1 MSTAAVGRE
10 RGPSPIPPL
19 NRSDRLLLIGGTL
32 LFSLLSFTV
41 LSLSLPWLLRFTM
54 AEVLSNDLVRQSSIL
69 KKLSTSDISSANPTE
84 QPLRIWPGTQPP
96 LSSRALDDPTGSLLV
111 SALAQRGIRKP
122 LQCQPLEPFKLYCGY
137 WLQVRTSEQ
146 PQRTYWVYSAPS
158 RAMPWLWPMIRNSS
172 LLIGFGLAILVFLHW
187 RLQRPMQRILNRL
200 PVIPTSEL
208 ESVPESGMGAMREL
222 SIRINRCFE
231 IFNQQQETRRRF
243 LQGLAHDFGSP
254 LTRLSMRLEDAEQ
267 DGDTAAALTKALP
280 QLREDL
286 NRLISLT
293 HLLQQSAG
301 HPDEPFRLSATALDE
316 LCERVAGSFPTC
328 RIQLRVIRRMARLD
342 PVLIERALV
351 NLIDNALAYGRE
363 PIRLS
368 ASQQAGCLSLRV
380 EDSGAGLTSPS
391 QLSLPRI
398 ARFDDRQQQQRM
410 GMGLAIVERCC
421 RLHDGRLVLGRSS
434 LGGLLVELQLPQA

>member
-1 MSTAAVGRE
+1 MTIAATGRE
-10 RGPSPIPPL
+10 RRHNPIPPL
-19 NRSDRLLLIGGTL
+19 NRGDRLLLIGGTV

-41 LSLSLPWLLRFTM
+41 LSLSVPWLLRFTL
-54 AEVLSNDLVRQSSIL
+54 AEVLSNDLIRQSTIL
-69 KKLSTSDISSANPTE
+69 KKLGNSDIRSANPAE
-84 QPLRIWPGTQPP
+84 QPLRIWPGALPP
-96 LSSRALDDPTGSLLV
+96 LSSQALTDPAGSLLL
-111 SALAQRGIRKP
+111 SALSQRGIREP

-137 WLQVRTSEQ
+137 WLRVRASE
-146 PQRTYWVYSAPS
+146 PELRTYWVYSAPS
-158 RAMPWLWPMIRNSS
+158 RAMPWLWPMIRNAS
-172 LLIGFGLAILVFLHW
+172 LLLGSGIAILVFLHW
-187 RLQRPMQRILNRL
+187 RLQRPMQLILNRL

-208 ESVPESGMGAMREL
+208 ESVPESGMGAIREL
-222 SIRINRCFE
+222 GVRINRCFE

-267 DGDTAAALTKALP
+267 DSDTAAALTKALP

-301 HPDEPFRLSATALDE
+301 HPDEPFRLTTTSVDE
-316 LCERVAGSFPTC
+316 LCERVAASYPTC
-328 RIQLRVIRRMARLD
+328 RIQLRVGRRIARLD

-363 PIRLS
+363 PIRMS

-380 EDSGAGLTSPS
+380 EDSGSGLSSPS

-421 RLHDGRLVLGRSS
+421 RLHDGQLVLGSSS

>member
-1 MSTAAVGRE
+1 MTIAATGSE
-10 RGPSPIPPL
+10 RGPNPIPPL
-19 NRSDRLLLIGGTL
+19 DRSDRLLLIGGTL
-32 LFSLLSFTV
+32 LFSVVSFAI
-41 LSLSLPWLLRFTM
+41 LSLSVPWLLRFTL
-54 AEVLSNDLVRQSSIL
+54 AELLSNDLVRQSAIL
-69 KKLSTSDISSANPTE
+69 KKLGNSDIRSANPTE

-96 LSSRALDDPTGSLLV
+96 LSSRALQDPTGSLLL
-111 SALAQRGIRKP
+111 SALAQRGIREP

-137 WLQVRTSEQ
+137 WLRVTTSEQ
-146 PQRTYWVYSAPS
+146 QLRTYWVYSAPS
-158 RAMPWLWPMIRNSS
+158 RAIPWLWPLIRNTS
-172 LLIGFGLAILVFLHW
+172 LLIGCGLAVLVFLHW
-187 RLQRPMQRILNRL
+187 RLQRPMQLILQRL
-200 PVIPTSEL
+200 PVIPTNEL

-222 SIRINRCFE
+222 GIRINRCFE

-254 LTRLSMRLEDAEQ
+254 LTRLSMRLEDAEH
-267 DGDTAAALTKALP
+267 DSDTAAALTKALP

-301 HPDEPFRLSATALDE
+301 HPDEPFRLSATAVDE
-316 LCERVAGSFPTC
+316 LCERVAASYPTC
-328 RIQLRVIRRMARLD
+328 RIQLRVGRRIARLD

-363 PIRLS
+363 PIRIS
-368 ASQQAGCLSLRV
+368 ANQQADCLSLRV
-380 EDSGAGLTSPS
+380 EDSGSGLTSPS

-410 GMGLAIVERCC
+410 GLGLAIVERCC
-421 RLHDGRLVLGRSS
+421 RLHDGRLLLGRSS